1 MTEEAN
7 NAAMPQNSPYREL
20 QFDGDRLVAV
30 ILDGDGVAVPVRFVC
45 QALGLDVGS
54 QSERLQEH
62 EVLTKG
68 LRVVRVRQGNQLRPL
83 VALLHRYIPFWLA
96 TISPSQVREDVR
108 PKLVRYQT
116 ELVDILAALYGADL
130 SAAAP
135 TSTDPTLASLQQTM
149 ASALTELRLAR
160 EAILALQQQQAEQ
173 DYTLSTQR
181 GHAEI
186 QDRTLA
192 EHQQKIGRIEGM
204 MDEVLEQIAHH
215 TTITG
220 PQQEVISRSI
230 KRIASRYKRANGQ
243 EIFGR
248 LFAQF
253 CMDFGTPKYS
263 LLPAGKYD
271 AALDWL
277 RAKAAEYLPDDP
289 EALPPLQEA
298 LL

>member
-1 MTEEAN
+1 MADQNESN
-7 NAAMPQNSPYREL
+7 IPQVSPYREL
-20 QFDGDRLVAV
+20 QFDGDQLVAV
-30 ILDGDGVAVPVRFVC
+30 VIEGDGVAVPVRLIC
-45 QALGLDVGS
+45 QALGLDIGS

-62 EVLTKG
+62 EVLSQG
-68 LRVVRVRQGNQLRPL
+68 LRIVRIRQGRQLRPV

-96 TISPSQVREDVR
+96 TIAPSQVGPNVR

-116 ELVDILAALYGADL
+116 ELVDILAALYGADPQPL
-130 SAAAP
+130 TP
-135 TSTDPTLASLQQTM
+135 STADSTLASLQQAM
-149 ASALTELRLAR
+149 AAALTELRLTR
-160 EAILALQQQQAEQ
+160 EAILALQHQQATQ
-173 DYTLSTQR
+173 DQR
-181 GHAEI
+181 IIDQESRVENQAQQIE
-186 QDRTLA
+186 A
-192 EHQQKIGRIEGM
+192 HQRQLTHIEGVVDDM
-204 MDEVLEQIAHH
+204 LTQLAHH

-220 PQQEVISRSI
+220 PQQEVISRAI
-230 KRIASRYKRANGQ
+230 KRLATRYKRKHGQ

-253 CMDFGTPKYS
+253 CMDFGTPKYG

-277 RAKAAEYLPDDP
+277 RHKALELLPDDP